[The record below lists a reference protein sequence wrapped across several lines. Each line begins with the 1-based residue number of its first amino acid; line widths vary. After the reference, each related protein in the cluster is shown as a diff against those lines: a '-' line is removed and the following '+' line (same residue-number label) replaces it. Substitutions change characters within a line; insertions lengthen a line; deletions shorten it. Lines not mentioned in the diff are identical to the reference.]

1 MLKTSGALSELAQVV
16 LIVGVGIL
24 PSAISIA
31 LFVYAVG
38 IYTVTH
44 RPYIGITQ
52 VTYEPDTGAQGAIE
66 RLRWSIV
73 LTNTGSVPGWI
84 HVEQRAVTVTMGEEV
99 IALPHKPTEPET
111 GIFLMP
117 GGQKV
122 LHEEFP
128 DHTAVPM
135 QRVLAGQAELRERV
149 RFVYEP
155 SAARWRKPQYD
166 YEATLRF
173 LAGHSPRFVVTVGQA
188 N

>member
-1 MLKTSGALSELAQVV
+1 MLKTSGVMSELAQVI
-16 LIVGVGIL
+16 LIVVVGIL

-31 LFVYAVG
+31 LFVYAIG
-38 IYTVTH
+38 IYTITH

-52 VTYEPDTGAQGAIE
+52 VTYQPDVDAQGAIE
-66 RLRWSIV
+66 GLRWMIV

-84 HVEQRAVTVTMGEEV
+84 HVEQREVMVTMGEEV
-99 IALPHKPTEPET
+99 ISVPQKQTEPEM

-122 LHEEFP
+122 LHEKFP
-128 DHTAVPM
+128 ENTTVPI
-135 QRVLAGQAELRERV
+135 QRVLAGQAELRERI

-155 SAARWRKPQYD
+155 SGEMWRKPQYD

-173 LAGHSPRFVVTVGQA
+173 LAGHSPRFVVRVGRA

>member
-16 LIVGVGIL
+16 LIVVVGIL
-24 PSAISIA
+24 PSAISIG
-31 LFVYAVG
+31 LFVYAIG
-38 IYTVTH
+38 IYTITH

-52 VTYEPDTGAQGAIE
+52 VTYEPDVGAQGAIE
-66 RLRWSIV
+66 RLRWRIV
-73 LTNTGSVPGWI
+73 LTNTGSVPGWV
-84 HVEQRAVTVTMGEEV
+84 HVEQREVTGTMGEEV
-99 IALPHKPTEPET
+99 IPVPQKQTEPET

-117 GGQKV
+117 GEQKV
-122 LHEEFP
+122 LHEKFP
-128 DHTAVPM
+128 DNTTVPI

-155 SAARWRKPQYD
+155 SGAMWWKHRYD

-173 LAGHSPRFVVTVGQA
+173 LAGHSPRFVVRVGQA